1 MVDTRSKKR
10 ELENGE
16 NVIEDTKKL
25 KIENE
30 EMNLELDISETTTE
44 SEFTEELESRISSD
58 QENEIKFQNVGR
70 SLVDTIKNIANNSLF
85 GSLSRYKKP
94 DFEVA
99 EIDTEEIE
107 ETEMQENES
116 DSEPTNSELKKF
128 KRYMKEIKNGKFFKK
143 PSEISLAN
151 EYDEQ
156 ELYEFNDE
164 LQRLKIKHTDCP
176 SIIDILKL
184 ETDDDNKI
192 KLLEK
197 LYIIK
202 SCELFSPEYKYYLE
216 TLQNDIDFINNKL
229 SDLEKELVH
238 VKIQDNCY
246 KTRILNSRMNKN
258 NKMIALKELRAFE
271 GYKDGDSSEY
281 SKRKEWLES
290 LLNIPFGTYIDTIPE
305 LKYVR
310 ETLDEKIMYMEEAK
324 DVIINIVAKISRNNN
339 FSLNAIGIQGKPG
352 IGKTAFT
359 KTLAKTLN
367 RPLKMISLGG
377 EHDAALLTG
386 HGFTYVGSTQGK
398 LTSILSETKCM
409 NPIIMIDELDKIS
422 KTENGKDITGTLI
435 HLTDMTTNMNF
446 NHSKYFS
453 GIEFDFSKVLF
464 VFTYNDESCIDPILL
479 DRLLKIRLKDYSHN
493 EKFNIVKYKILDEI
507 LSEYGRS
514 ENLLDWIQI
523 DDDVITKLI
532 SETSESGLRGVK
544 SKLETIVSRVN
555 LLTLNPEVIK
565 LSYKTLVNKVQNGK
579 FRVECDDVKLLLS
592 ETFKTGND
600 IPFGMYL

>member
-1 MVDTRSKKR
+1 
-10 ELENGE
+10 
-16 NVIEDTKKL
+16 
-25 KIENE
+25 
-30 EMNLELDISETTTE
+30 
-44 SEFTEELESRISSD
+44 
-58 QENEIKFQNVGR
+58 
-70 SLVDTIKNIANNSLF
+70 
-85 GSLSRYKKP
+85 
-94 DFEVA
+94 
-99 EIDTEEIE
+99 
-107 ETEMQENES
+107 
-116 DSEPTNSELKKF
+116 
-128 KRYMKEIKNGKFFKK
+128 
-143 PSEISLAN
+143 
-151 EYDEQ
+151 
-156 ELYEFNDE
+156 
-164 LQRLKIKHTDCP
+164 
-176 SIIDILKL
+176 
-184 ETDDDNKI
+184 
-192 KLLEK
+192 
-197 LYIIK
+197 
-202 SCELFSPEYKYYLE
+202 
-216 TLQNDIDFINNKL
+216 
-229 SDLEKELVH
+229 
-238 VKIQDNCY
+238 
-246 KTRILNSRMNKN
+246 
-258 NKMIALKELRAFE
+258 
-271 GYKDGDSSEY
+271 
-281 SKRKEWLES
+281 
-290 LLNIPFGTYIDTIPE
+290 
-305 LKYVR
+305 
-310 ETLDEKIMYMEEAK
+310 
-324 DVIINIVAKISRNNN
+324 
-339 FSLNAIGIQGKPG
+339 
-352 IGKTAFT
+352 
-359 KTLAKTLN
+359 
-367 RPLKMISLGG
+367 MISLGG